1 MNNQSIRAT
10 WKLIEDY
17 PTKDGFYLVAFEN
30 SSGDFELIDCEVWE
44 FSAGSWYSVDGEE
57 DSFPMFYTDIPMPR
71 LG

>member
-30 SSGDFELIDCEVWE
+30 SSGEFELLDCAIWE
-44 FSAGSWYSVDGEE
+44 FAENSWFSLD
-57 DSFPMFYTDIPMPR
+57 DDDRFPVFYTDVPMPR
-71 LG
+71 PE